1 MQTKIDRMR
10 MVKDTK
16 TNMILD
22 AAKEAFSRQG
32 YHGTRLDDI
41 AEAAGFTKTALYYY
55 FDDKEKIFLSLALR
69 EYDRMISCIGKIV
82 DKKQPILA
90 TLGMITREILM
101 LLGEHFPLLLTMA
114 NFNTLEFQN
123 SSNLCKHVVLLKEFQ
138 LRQLSFERI
147 FTQLIVDSEECGR
160 LTNEIGA
167 ENVSYYLNSLLRGI
181 IFKWLRKGSPNDV
194 EMEVSNLTKF
204 IESGLLNRS

>member
-32 YHGTRLDDI
+32 YHGTHLDDI